1 MATKAN
7 LKQIPVEHYVV
18 SSSEEAEHL
27 QNQLG
32 FPIDCDFRLLDNR
45 GPFEKPM
52 ATEKCYVVMRVVIR
66 PDDIRVKGKSEGYVD
81 QVLKETAA
89 GMMYKDD
96 ILEILKPF
104 MFPADIVRVHQ
115 MPEKEAQLAAMGLC
129 GEPLEKIIRRP
140 SLFYDQVTDRF
151 GIYLCPE
158 KIIGDMCKDPDTDAI
173 NGYISFG
180 YVSGDNMNAAAIQWG
195 VNVYHS
201 SIIGVKGMNGVTI
214 DAVFNNAT
222 R

>member
-18 SSSEEAEHL
+18 SSSEVTEHL

-32 FPIDCDFRLLDNR
+32 FPIDADFKLLDNR

-104 MFPADIVRVHQ
+104 MFPENMAQVDR
-115 MPEKEAQLAAMGLC
+115 MPEKLQQLAEQGIAGSRLD
-129 GEPLEKIIRRP
+129 ELKRRP
-140 SLFYDQVTDRF
+140 RLFYDQVNQRF
-151 GIYLCPE
+151 GLYLRPE
-158 KIIGDMCKDPDTDAI
+158 CIIKDIVARHYGDE
-173 NGYISFG
+173 NGVFKGVMGFG
-180 YVSGDNMNAAAIQWG
+180 YLSGDNQNAAAITWG
-195 VNVYHS
+195 VNIYENMS
-201 SIIGVKGMNGVTI
+201 NTPSGVTI
-214 DAVFNNAT
+214 DAVFAGIKA
-222 R
+222 